1 MALAAL
7 VMICIRFVQLKFD
20 NPVLDRPF
28 LKLLYE
34 FSHLTVL
41 LAMS

>member
-1 MALAAL
+1 
-7 VMICIRFVQLKFD
+7 MICIRLVQLNFD
-20 NPVLDRPF
+20 NPVLDRPL

-34 FSHLTVL
+34 FSHLAVL